1 MLLQTAVQQ
10 QLHQAIPPEQKESLS
25 ELQHAIDHKSVD
37 VYLRNNFTVDEL
49 VQICHICHLRPPSH
63 EKEVLVN
70 HIERKMIKKNQH
82 SILEIIEYVL
92 SSANMTYHILGNAL
106 TGLTV
111 ILSSG
116 VMFTMLKKLFTFGSS
131 TDTVDTNL
139 SKNYNELP
147 KNYNKSAGVCFL
159 LSLIFIA
166 SKNIKLP
173 TLRMNMKAHRNAL
186 KDQKDVFHDTQDSIS
201 KHRRLR
207 ENIMKTKRTSRVK
220 RLSYAIREVKH
231 NNGRHNASNSST
243 SKRKRSLRRRLP
255 RGPFSRK
262 R

>member
-10 QLHQAIPPEQKESLS
+10 QLHHAIPPDQKESLS

-70 HIERKMIKKNQH
+70 HIERKMIKKNQQ

-92 SSANMTYHILGNAL
+92 SSANVTYHILGNAL

-131 TDTVDTNL
+131 TDTVDT
-139 SKNYNELP
+139 KLP

-231 NNGRHNASNSST
+231 NKGRHNTSNSST
-243 SKRKRSLRRRLP
+243 SKRTRSLRRRLP

>member
-10 QLHQAIPPEQKESLS
+10 QLHQAIPPDQKESLS
-25 ELQHAIDHKSVD
+25 ELQHAIDHNSVD

-49 VQICHICHLRPPSH
+49 VDICHICHLRPPSH

-70 HIERKMIKKNQH
+70 HIVRNMIKKNQH

-116 VMFTMLKKLFTFGSS
+116 VMFTMLKKLFTVGSS
-131 TDTVDTNL
+131 SDTVDTSL
-139 SKNYNELP
+139 SDNCT
-147 KNYNKSAGVCFL
+147 KSAGICFL

-166 SKNIKLP
+166 SKNITLP
-173 TLRMNMKAHRNAL
+173 TLRMNMNAHRNAL
-186 KDQKDVFHDTQDSIS
+186 KDQKEVFHDTQDSIS

-207 ENIMKTKRTSRVK
+207 ENLKKTKRTSRVK
-220 RLSYAIREVKH
+220 RLSYAIHEVK
-231 NNGRHNASNSST
+231 NNKKRHQINNF
-243 SKRKRSLRRRLP
+243 SKSKKHKSFRRRIP
-255 RGPFSRK
+255 RGLFSRK